1 MLRTVVLPPH
11 PQPLSQRARG
21 ARKTFKVPRPQGEGF
36 RERETPGFELDK
48 VYVPFCRGDRLRR
61 QDSYISSSPKG
72 EGLPFRLPF
81 TFWEEGQG
89 DVELYFSRRVD
100 EAVARFALLSRCGV
114 HGIPVN
120 HGFYWFNVA

>member
-48 VYVPFCRGDRLRR
+48 VYSEVYAGIAATLIYSNFLEDQFLGHSFIRE
-61 QDSYISSSPKG
+61 S
-72 EGLPFRLPF
+72 
-81 TFWEEGQG
+81 
-89 DVELYFSRRVD
+89 
-100 EAVARFALLSRCGV
+100 ALSRIFQTASTSTRAYFLGRQKIYNIEKDKGTQHNV
-114 HGIPVN
+114 PIP
-120 HGFYWFNVA
+120 YID

>member
-48 VYVPFCRGDRLRR
+48 VYVALPGDF
-61 QDSYISSSPKG
+61 
-72 EGLPFRLPF
+72 GLSEKPPSVS
-81 TFWEEGQG
+81 
-89 DVELYFSRRVD
+89 VE
-100 EAVARFALLSRCGV
+100 
-114 HGIPVN
+114 N
-120 HGFYWFNVA
+120 

>member
-48 VYVPFCRGDRLRR
+48 VYLTKMSR
-61 QDSYISSSPKG
+61 S
-72 EGLPFRLPF
+72 
-81 TFWEEGQG
+81 GQ
-89 DVELYFSRRVD
+89 VETLLTPWSG
-100 EAVARFALLSRCGV
+100 VARKALKALVFKEVMARMVVSSTV
-114 HGIPVN
+114 
-120 HGFYWFNVA
+120 